1 MSAND
6 VKMIYKRG
14 KFDIPFISLATYR
27 DDFFQ
32 LELDLESELFF
43 EFRKKHGW
51 LPYKINE
58 SSETELK
65 EIKEFFNKNKET
77 FLFYFNNS
85 DLVGSILYF
94 GNYINC
100 LSINRKYQ
108 RNGFGILLTKY
119 VINKIL
125 DSGYKTV
132 ELNVFSDNTNAINMY
147 KKIGFV
153 VI

>member
-6 VKMIYKRG
+6 IKMKYDRE
-14 KFDIPFISLATYR
+14 KFDIPFIPLATYR
-27 DDFFQ
+27 DGFFQ

-43 EFRKKHGW
+43 EFRKNHGW
-51 LPYKINE
+51 LPHKINE
-58 SSETELK
+58 SSEVELK

-77 FLFYFNNS
+77 FLFYFNNN

-94 GNYINC
+94 DNYINS
-100 LSINRKYQ
+100 LSINKKYQ

-119 VINKIL
+119 AINKIL
-125 DSGYKTV
+125 DSGYKIV
-132 ELNVFSDNTNAINMY
+132 ELNVFSDNINAINMY

-153 VI
+153 IV